1 MARAPVAPGGDAA
14 RSGGAGAAEA
24 PIRARTTRTGGGAVG
39 RPSKNRPDR
48 AAPGGNGARAAAPGY
63 AGAGAA
69 ARIRRAVR
77 AFAYDDLSAPA
88 CVLLSI
94 AFILSGISHAAQSTL
109 LDGHGAFPTA
119 GDNLPMA
126 ALYVLLFGAAWAF
139 PERAE
144 SLARSRSGRAAVCL
158 SALAGAAGLVL
169 AGPLA
174 AAGSGWA
181 AAAGHAGSL
190 LTRVAGAL
198 LMLVCA
204 GLTVYRGLSWSACLA
219 CTALLGAVACDL
231 LVLLLSADGA
241 AVLVLCLPVVAW
253 VLLARVQ
260 RERRGDRIGRGAE
273 HLHVQRVRGHSFAL
287 EVALFGM
294 YGLAGGMSS
303 GQSFTIAGT
312 PGPSSPALPQSLVND
327 LGLVL
332 GVAVVALGVAALLA
346 RRVSPMPL
354 RAVALPSY
362 TACLFLAPLS
372 ADGSG
377 VFVPV
382 LVSLTQSLL
391 YALLWLVPHVTDT
404 ARPLRG
410 FAASCCAFLGCS
422 FVGMW
427 VGGELLPSAL
437 PGDVFMAGAVV
448 LVCAIFVVEV
458 LPPLFGPLGQGVG
471 AQADAGRSDSSRVGR
486 SWPDLAGDKIR
497 AGEEVGPGEPGGA
510 THAGGAVAGVGAV
523 FPSPGAGPLPAG
535 TGEVGAAMAVLP
547 GQRAF
552 DTAVAEATG
561 CWGLTPRESVV
572 LPGLV
577 RGRNMA
583 RIAAE
588 LVVSKNTVHTHVRNI
603 YAKADVHSQEQLMDA
618 FEEILGRV
626 GGGAGAAGA

>member
-1 MARAPVAPGGDAA
+1 M
-14 RSGGAGAAEA
+14 
-24 PIRARTTRTGGGAVG
+24 G

-458 LPPLFGPLGQGVG
+458 RPRCSGRSARGSARRPMPAAAIPHASEDPGPTLRAIRSARARRSARASPEARPMREARLPAWAQSSRRRARARCRQ
-471 AQADAGRSDSSRVGR
+471 AQARSARR
-486 SWPDLAGDKIR
+486 WPCCR
-497 AGEEVGPGEPGGA
+497 ASA
-510 THAGGAVAGVGAV
+510 
-523 FPSPGAGPLPAG
+523 PSTPPWPRRPGAGGSPRARAWSCPAWS
-535 TGEVGAAMAVLP
+535 AAATW
-547 GQRAF
+547 RASPPSWWSAR
-552 DTAVAEATG
+552 TPSTPTCATS
-561 CWGLTPRESVV
+561 TPRRTST
-572 LPGLV
+572 P
-577 RGRNMA
+577 R
-583 RIAAE
+583 
-588 LVVSKNTVHTHVRNI
+588 S
-603 YAKADVHSQEQLMDA
+603 S
-618 FEEILGRV
+618 
-626 GGGAGAAGA
+626 